1 MSKSSLEKLTKTQVL
16 FPKDIEGMLERIKA
30 LQALS
35 VLFFGDISYLGQ
47 GLKKLIN
54 LCDSNK
60 DVIRSKLFLD
70 EKFIAK
76 FLFMVDDRV
85 YLWLKQC
92 RRVESVSETNLQL
105 MDFAQL

>member
-1 MSKSSLEKLTKTQVL
+1 
-16 FPKDIEGMLERIKA
+16 MLERIKA
-30 LQALS
+30 LQAFS

-54 LCDSNK
+54 LSDSNK

-85 YLWLKQC
+85 Y
-92 RRVESVSETNLQL
+92 
-105 MDFAQL
+105 